1 MFSRVA
7 CCVVLCVKEWV
18 DKKTSWQTHTH
29 LRNINFV
36 EAARWLSE
44 TNTCLLA
51 LPTCLLFWVCTSSHL
66 LFLSHEWWYD
76 DDASTVAK
84 ECLPWRLAILFGCA
98 PLLFLLL
105 HYIYMYITIWCL
117 MITVK
122 YVINIT
128 LFPFRT
134 FLNESALSVY
144 HHSSYNRLKLKVS
157 WNSLVCW
164 AKVKGINQE
173 KMSLWK
179 ILRMTF

>member
-1 MFSRVA
+1 MIVRDEYMLTCFTYMF
-7 CCVVLCVKEWV
+7 VVLSVYLISSLIPF
-18 DKKTSWQTHTH
+18 SWMMIWWWCIH
-29 LRNINFV
+29 RGKRV
-36 EAARWLSE
+36 SS
-44 TNTCLLA
+44 LA
-51 LPTCLLFWVCTSSHL
+51 PGDFI
-66 LFLSHEWWYD
+66 
-76 DDASTVAK
+76 
-84 ECLPWRLAILFGCA
+84 RLCSPSFFIA
-98 PLLFLLL
+98 PL
-105 HYIYMYITIWCL
+105 YIHVYNNLCL

-134 FLNESALSVY
+134 FLNEPALSVY
-144 HHSSYNRLKLKVS
+144 HHSSYNRLKVS